1 LKTICYPIFAV
12 LCLGACI
19 SRCPGQTVLAPPTA
33 AATTNEGR
41 SVVQG
46 KVDQEPGGQGIR
58 KVRVSLA
65 GGSAE
70 NGEPYQTT
78 TDEMGQFKIE
88 GVSPGS
94 YAVLLERPGFASDP
108 KTARDRAI
116 KVVAGQD
123 TKDLIFHLF
132 VGGVI
137 AGKIVDADGDSLS
150 IVDVVATASPA
161 EKTRRNGGIM
171 LHGATNDLGEYR
183 IADLPPGNYIVQATP
198 PQNEVPLPSPT
209 EKGAAKER
217 LIYTTTYFPGTLD
230 ERQASLVEVSAGGM
244 ATANFGVQASRAY
257 RVSGTIVGLGDN
269 RMGQLFLIGKNG
281 QREQQNLA
289 PGGNFEFSRVLP
301 GTYRAQIVTF
311 SGLMTGQAPSLK
323 MQIIRTPIEVN
334 GSDVIGLQLQAETGG
349 DVSGRLRMDG
359 DEKVHWQELFVS
371 LLPLSESEEESPTF
385 GMPLSG
391 IAMINAD
398 GSFEI
403 KDAPGID
410 CQLGIGTNSD
420 QFRDYYTKSVLL
432 GGREVAD
439 TGFTVSAGTRLDVV
453 VSAKGGGIEGTV
465 VDADRK
471 PVAGATVTTIPGS
484 GKLGRP
490 DAYQSDRTDEG
501 GHFNLRGMNPG
512 EFVVL
517 AFEEMP
523 TNPRALEFAKKYE
536 AKGEKVHLEE
546 GVKKSGVTVKL
557 IKEDSEAQ

>member
-1 LKTICYPIFAV
+1 LKTICYLILAV
-12 LCLGACI
+12 LCMGVSQSGCV
-19 SRCPGQTVLAPPTA
+19 GQTVLAPPTA
-33 AATTNEGR
+33 AATTNEGK

-46 KVDQEPGGQGIR
+46 KVVQEPGGQGIR

-65 GGSAE
+65 GGAAE
-70 NGEPYQTT
+70 NREPYQTT
-78 TDEMGQFKIE
+78 TDETGQFKIE

-132 VGGVI
+132 IGGVI
-137 AGKIVDADGDSLS
+137 AGKIVDADGDPLPN
-150 IVDVVATASPA
+150 VDVEATASPA

-171 LHGATNDLGEYR
+171 LRGATNDLGEYR
-183 IADLPPGNYIVQATP
+183 IADLPPGKYIVQATP
-198 PQNEVPLPSPT
+198 PRNEVPLPSPT

-230 ERQASLVEVSAGGM
+230 ERQASSVEVSAGGM

-257 RVSGTIVGLGDN
+257 RVSGTIAGLGDN
-269 RMGQLFLIGKNG
+269 RMGQLLLIGKNG

-289 PGGNFEFSRVLP
+289 PGGNFEFPSVLP

-311 SGLMTGQAPSLK
+311 SGLLTGQPPSVK
-323 MQIIRTPIEVN
+323 MQIIRTPIEVS
-334 GSDVIGLQLQAETGG
+334 GSDLIGLELQAETGG

-371 LLPLSESEEESPTF
+371 LLPRSDSEEESPTF
-385 GMPLSG
+385 GLPLG
-391 IAMINAD
+391 GMAMINPD

-420 QFRDYYTKSVLL
+420 KFRDYYTKSVLL

-465 VDADRK
+465 VDADGK

-523 TNPRALEFAKKYE
+523 TNHRAPEFAKKYE
-536 AKGEKVHLEE
+536 AKGEKVQLEE

-557 IKEDSEAQ
+557 IKEDSEAE